1 MAEILEKCTLPSS
14 HLRLTDCFLAPIRP
28 TSPYFLRPN
37 ERKLVH
43 CSIHPGTTSA
53 PALDHSSLLL
63 CLHKDL
69 NSQLSIVS
77 SSASADGATLIL
89 QNLSSTPFSL
99 HPDVSLGQAMS
110 WPIPLIAPYRLPS
123 ASPNL
128 PWSLSSSRTGLGK
141 TPKVQTPLQ
150 IQNLHY
156 KTPSLL
162 IGPDTKQGEETSL
175 PGCHLSSGR
184 IKEGFELWSV
194 GMKVMEGTD
203 GELNVVELH
212 LGSLWRVWKPSL
224 PLTLHIVPPGFEI
237 SSTPCLSCCSFHPW
251 SSCPAMSSCSCPSP
265 HTRLECSASSCW
277 NCNDHHNWRQCPLP
291 ILTPQQLEL
300 TQLGFKF
307 GERGI
312 TMEGTGERVKTL
324 EEALVIMDKAL
335 AKNERNVMVGY
346 EVLRILDILREAA
359 LKVGKEKVVERVE
372 GVVDIQW
379 LVPPD
384 AKDRTL
390 TGLCRSLNL
399 PASGLANTEFG
410 VGADA
415 VNSVVEKIF
424 EREVNMTRF
433 ENIRSC
439 LDTFGLKLRPGD
451 FRRSLMLRRTNFIPD
466 RAPQKP
472 AALQKTARP
481 KSKTSKAK
489 RLASFSQNNSTEFQQ
504 TEESDDGDDDDM
516 LISYLKPQR
525 KPEHP
530 KKAKITELWK
540 PQEDTNTFV
549 IALKTLQIE
558 EATYLASLS
567 LRNLEGSEL
576 LQFPA
581 IVPRGFYA
589 EAPTEGEECQ
599 GCLPPGST
607 KPSLH
612 RVSGC
617 PAGLPCTLCPPADT
631 WPSRHIRRDCRNPSC
646 WNCGG
651 LHSWILCPLPIL
663 TQVT

>member
-1 MAEILEKCTLPSS
+1 
-14 HLRLTDCFLAPIRP
+14 
-28 TSPYFLRPN
+28 
-37 ERKLVH
+37 
-43 CSIHPGTTSA
+43 
-53 PALDHSSLLL
+53 
-63 CLHKDL
+63 
-69 NSQLSIVS
+69 
-77 SSASADGATLIL
+77 
-89 QNLSSTPFSL
+89 
-99 HPDVSLGQAMS
+99 
-110 WPIPLIAPYRLPS
+110 
-123 ASPNL
+123 
-128 PWSLSSSRTGLGK
+128 
-141 TPKVQTPLQ
+141 
-150 IQNLHY
+150 
-156 KTPSLL
+156 
-162 IGPDTKQGEETSL
+162 
-175 PGCHLSSGR
+175 
-184 IKEGFELWSV
+184 
-194 GMKVMEGTD
+194 
-203 GELNVVELH
+203 
-212 LGSLWRVWKPSL
+212 
-224 PLTLHIVPPGFEI
+224 
-237 SSTPCLSCCSFHPW
+237 
-251 SSCPAMSSCSCPSP
+251 
-265 HTRLECSASSCW
+265 
-277 NCNDHHNWRQCPLP
+277 
-291 ILTPQQLEL
+291 
-300 TQLGFKF
+300 
-307 GERGI
+307 
-312 TMEGTGERVKTL
+312 MEGTGEQVKTL
-324 EEALVIMDKAL
+324 EEALGIMDKAL
-335 AKNERNVMVGY
+335 AKNERNVLVGY

-390 TGLCRSLNL
+390 TGLCHSLNL
-399 PASGLANTEFG
+399 QASGLANTELG

-415 VNSVVEKIF
+415 VNSVVEAIF

-439 LDTFGLKLRPGD
+439 LETFGLKLRPGD
-451 FRRSLMLRRTNFIPD
+451 FRRSLLLRRTNFIPD
-466 RAPQKP
+466 RAPKKP
-472 AALQKTARP
+472 AALQKPERS

-489 RLASFSQNNSTEFQQ
+489 RLPSFSQNKSTDLQQ
-504 TEESDDGDDDDM
+504 AEESDGGDDDDM

-525 KPEHP
+525 KAEHP

-558 EATYLASLS
+558 QATYLASLS

-589 EAPTEGEECQ
+589 EAPTEGEECR

-631 WPSRHIRRDCRNPSC
+631 WPSRHIRRDCRNPNC

-663 TQVT
+663 TQVKQTRPS